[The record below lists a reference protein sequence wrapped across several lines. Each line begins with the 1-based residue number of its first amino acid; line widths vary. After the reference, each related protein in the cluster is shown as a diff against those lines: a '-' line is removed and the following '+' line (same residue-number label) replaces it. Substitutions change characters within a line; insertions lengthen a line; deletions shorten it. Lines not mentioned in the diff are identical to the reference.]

1 MQSDLMQRHFQPVRG
16 VYAGALLTVVV
27 ATLSTSPLRSK
38 ESSLAARLQL
48 QVNRAME
55 KVQGAMVVVDVANRS
70 VLAAYRM
77 DLASRQLDAPG
88 STLKPF
94 LLMSLLES
102 GRLDP
107 NQQLICRKPLRIGTA
122 QMDCTHPSQVKELDA
137 SSAIAYSC
145 NSYVAEVALRLNGA
159 ELAELLRRAGFDSP
173 TSLVDHEARGRID
186 TPSAQEDLQLEAL
199 GYRGIEVTPLELL
212 EAYRQLALRRRQN
225 DLGVD
230 APVFHGLEDSVAF
243 GMAHAAF
250 VDGMKIA
257 GKTGTSVAH
266 NTQQTHGYF
275 VAYAPAEKP
284 QIVLVVYLAQGR
296 GLDAAAVAQPV
307 LQAFAQF
314 RDKS

>member
-1 MQSDLMQRHFQPVRG
+1 MKPIQRHARAVLGICAR
-16 VYAGALLTVVV
+16 ALLTTVLV
-27 ATLSTSPLRSK
+27 APYSFPLQSR

-48 QVNRAME
+48 EVNHAME
-55 KVQGAMVVVDVANRS
+55 KVQGAIVVVDVANRS
-70 VLAAYRM
+70 VLASHRM
-77 DLASRQLDAPG
+77 DLASKQLEAPG

-94 LLMSLLES
+94 LLMSLLET

-107 NQQLICRKPLRIGTA
+107 NQQLLCRKPLKIGTA

-159 ELAELLRRAGFDSP
+159 ELAELLRRAGLDSP
-173 TSLVDHEARGRID
+173 SGLVDGEARGRIE
-186 TPSAQEDLQLEAL
+186 TPATQKDLQLEAL

-212 EAYRQLALRRRQN
+212 EAYRRLALRIRKGE
-225 DLGVD
+225 LGID
-230 APVFHGLEDSVAF
+230 APVFRGLEDSVEF

-257 GKTGTSVAH
+257 GKTGTSVAR

-307 LQAFAQF
+307 LQAFSQF
-314 RDKS
+314 RNNKS

>member
-1 MQSDLMQRHFQPVRG
+1 MYRLFKLGRRIDAV
-16 VYAGALLTVVV
+16 ALLTVSL
-27 ATLSTSPLRSK
+27 AALAAFPLRS
-38 ESSLAARLQL
+38 EEFSLEARLQL
-48 QVNRAME
+48 EVNRTME
-55 KVQGAMVVVDVANRS
+55 KVQGALVVVDVANRS
-70 VLAAYRM
+70 VLAARRM
-77 DLASRQLDAPG
+77 DLASRQLEAPG

-102 GRLDP
+102 GKLNP
-107 NQQLICRKPLRIGTA
+107 NQQLLCRKPLKIGSA

-137 SSAIAYSC
+137 ASAIAYSC

-159 ELAELLRRAGFDSP
+159 ELVELLRHAGFDSP
-173 TSLVDHEARGRID
+173 TGLVDHEGRGRIEM
-186 TPSAQEDLQLEAL
+186 PSTQEDLQLEAL

-212 EAYRQLALRRRQN
+212 EAYRRLALRKRQGE
-225 DLGVD
+225 LGVD
-230 APVFHGLEDSVAF
+230 EPVFRGLEDSVEF

-250 VDGMKIA
+250 VEGMKIA
-257 GKTGTSVAH
+257 GKTGTSVAR

-275 VAYAPAEKP
+275 VAYAPADKP

-314 RDKS
+314 RNKS